1 MTKARDLANIISG
14 GFTADDIPNLDAAK
28 ITSGSLADARIPN
41 LAASKITSG
50 TFADGRIAASN
61 VTQHASTFDDNQIQ
75 TNLTLLGFKT
85 QINGSIAKYSLQDNV
100 IDEFIDNTGI
110 DETASTG
117 ESIVGGA
124 VAGTFSFDGAET
136 LVGDAVGTPIGTH
149 TSGGGLSAA
158 FDGTD
163 HPTAAAG
170 SQHNSADFGS
180 LNSNSISF
188 IGKNWGT
195 GNAKSISKIKIHST
209 STEAWSS
216 SNSDSASN
224 GGMQIQLYGN
234 NVNDTST
241 ATALGTISSAFNGR
255 NYNAEV
261 EHTDTGSGLFQ
272 YHWVGL
278 KSSSTSGGRGHY
290 MGEVEFFEEALS
302 SATNFT
308 LISTAT
314 TASTAPTSASLIFIM
329 ENNLGT
335 ATLNTDIKGF
345 ISRDNGSTYTEV
357 TLVDEGTYGTDQ
369 KIVVAHDVDISSQPS
384 GTSMRYKIQA
394 FNQGSSKITK
404 VRAVSLGW
412 K

>member
-1 MTKARDLANIISG
+1 MAII
-14 GFTADDIPNLDAAK
+14 K
-28 ITSGSLADARIPN
+28 ITNAGITGTLVDSQIPN

-50 TFADGRIAASN
+50 ELANARVADLPTSKITSGTFADARISESS

-75 TNLTLLGFKT
+75 TNLALLGFKT
-85 QINGSIAKYSLQDNV
+85 QINGSVAKYSLQDNV
-100 IDEFIDNTGI
+100 IDEFVDSTGI
-110 DETASTG
+110 DTSSSTG
-117 ESIVGGA
+117 EFISGG
-124 VAGTFSFDGAET
+124 VVSGTFSFDGAET
-136 LVGDAVGTPIGTH
+136 LIGDGVGTAIGDMTEQ
-149 TSGGGLSAA
+149 GGLTAA

-163 HPTAAAG
+163 HPGYT
-170 SQHNSADFGS
+170 NSAAKGAS
-180 LNSNSISF
+180 ASSISF

-195 GNAKSISKIKIHST
+195 GNAKSITKIKIHST
-209 STEAWSS
+209 SNEAWSS
-216 SNSDSASN
+216 SSNDNISN

-255 NYNAEV
+255 SFNDEV
-261 EHTDTGSGLFQ
+261 TSTTTGSGLFQ
-272 YHWVGL
+272 YHWIGL
-278 KSSSTSGGRGHY
+278 KSSSTAGNRTHF
-290 MGEVEFFEEALS
+290 MGEVEFYEEALT

-314 TASTAPTSASLIFIM
+314 TASSVPTSSSLIFIM

-335 ATLNTDIKGF
+335 ATLNTDIKGY
-345 ISRDNGSTYTEV
+345 ISRDNGSNYTEV

-369 KIVVAHDVDISSQPS
+369 KIIVAHDVDISSQPS
-384 GTSMRYKIQA
+384 GTSMRYKIQS

>member
-1 MTKARDLANIISG
+1 MAYIGRVPTSVPLAVS
-14 GFTADDIPNLDAAK
+14 DIPDL
-28 ITSGSLADARIPN
+28 P
-41 LAASKITSG
+41 ASKITSG
-50 TFADGRIAASN
+50 VMDASRIGSGTLADARISASS

-75 TNLTLLGFKT
+75 TNLALLGFKT

-100 IDEFIDNTGI
+100 IDEFVDNTGI
-110 DETASTG
+110 DTSASTG
-117 ESIVGGA
+117 EFISGG
-124 VAGTFSFDGAET
+124 VVSGTFSFDGAET
-136 LVGDAVGTPIGTH
+136 LVGDGVGTPIGDMTEQ
-149 TSGGGLSAA
+149 GGLTAA

-163 HPTAAAG
+163 HPGYASSAASANKTA
-170 SQHNSADFGS
+170 SE
-180 LNSNSISF
+180 ISF

-195 GNAKSISKIKIHST
+195 GNAKSITKIKIHST
-209 STEAWSS
+209 SNEAWSS
-216 SNSDSASN
+216 TNNDAISN

-255 NYNAEV
+255 SFSDEV
-261 EHTDTGSGLFQ
+261 TSTTTGSGLFQ
-272 YHWVGL
+272 YHWIGL
-278 KSSSTSGGRGHY
+278 KSSSTAGNRTHF
-290 MGEVEFFEEALS
+290 MGEAEFYEEALT

-314 TASTAPTSASLIFIM
+314 TASSVPTSSSLIFIM

-335 ATLNTDIKGF
+335 ATLNTDIKGY
-345 ISRDNGSTYTEV
+345 ISRDNGSNYTEV
-357 TLVDEGTYGTDQ
+357 TLVDEGTYGSNQ
-369 KIVVAHDVDISSQPS
+369 KIIVAHDVDISSQPS
-384 GTSMRYKIQA
+384 GTSMRYKIQS